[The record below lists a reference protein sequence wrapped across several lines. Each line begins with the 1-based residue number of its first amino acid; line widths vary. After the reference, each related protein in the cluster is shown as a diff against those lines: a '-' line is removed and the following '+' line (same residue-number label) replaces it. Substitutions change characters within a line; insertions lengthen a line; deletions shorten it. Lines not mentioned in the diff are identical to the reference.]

1 MDTTEPSATQVT
13 PIAIDGGPMASR
25 LDTISTTLAA
35 TQGRLTADN
44 VYAPRLGQKPPAN
57 DTTYVDPAGDD
68 EDADRVQYV
77 DKAVNV
83 RAYNNYVKYW
93 VEAAVKTGMV
103 PTAYLQTYYV
113 ATGTVTPPS
122 LNASPAEFEKA
133 VNDVAEVIKQWYFLA
148 QFSGNLQELA
158 NAIEATKPKYKAVEG
173 MAPYEPYNNAF
184 REVATFAA
192 VVGIGLSAVCIWKA
206 FCSD

>member
-1 MDTTEPSATQVT
+1 MAAIQPSATQVT

-44 VYAPRLGQKPPAN
+44 VYAPRLGQEPPAN
-57 DTTYVDPAGDD
+57 EGTYVDPAGDD

-93 VEAAVKTGMV
+93 DEAAVKSGMV
-103 PTAYLQTYYV
+103 PSAYFQTYPV
-113 ATGTVTPPS
+113 ATGTVKAPS
-122 LNASPAEFEKA
+122 LNAGPEEFAKA
-133 VNDVAEVIKQWYFLA
+133 VNDVAEVIKRWYVLA

-158 NAIEATKPKYKAVEG
+158 NAIEATKPKYKSVEG
-173 MAPYEPYNNAF
+173 MAPYKPYNNAF
-184 REVATFAA
+184 REVGTFAV

-206 FCSD
+206 FCAD